1 MSIYK
6 SHLTLFPVRIFSIVG
21 LGFILT
27 AFGASAAVSTWN
39 GPATTNTAN
48 VWSGANWTPSAPGTA
63 DDVKFFDVGA
73 IPGVSN
79 INNTVDATLT
89 IGSLQYGN
97 TNNNHTTLINSGVTL
112 TITNANGLFVGTPTT
127 ASPSTQVVN
136 ATVTG
141 AGALVVSNRSAFLVV
156 NQGASAVG
164 TERSTLDLTGLNT
177 FSSTVKNIFV
187 GSTGNGSGTTPTGN
201 GVGETGTLLLGKTNV
216 ITVVYAPAS
225 SNYPTN
231 VMAFQAG
238 ISVGYNGAA
247 SAGGT
252 SFLYLGQN
260 NTLNVDSISV
270 GQTKGLASML
280 FGSAFTN
287 NNPTAVFRGTNGGT
301 TRVSYWAVGDTGT
314 RGGSGS
320 GRGTNDFTYGTLDAM
335 VNIMILGQDTWAGS
349 GAPGDTASATS
360 LGSYGVFNFPK
371 GNLDVNT
378 LTLGN
383 VQSTVVA
390 NTLPCLGVMNVGSNA
405 TLRVNTVLQMSFTQ
419 TNGTGAS
426 SQFTYGNL
434 NVTNG
439 TVFANSIT
447 VGTYTASANNRI
459 NLTNATLIVSNVLAT
474 SANPLTNY
482 YTANSLLGLTITSDS
497 ATKAFVG
504 TLTTAGST
512 NVIQLGATP
521 VFFGSY
527 PAQIAL
533 IKYSSLAG
541 SGYNF
546 GLTNVPGWAP
556 GASLSNNAVN
566 KSIDLVLPS
575 DPRPVISVQ
584 PASYSGNPGDNV
596 TFSVT
601 AGGVAP
607 LSYQWRTNGVNI
619 NDGATGNGSTNFG
632 STTAVLGVTNAQSAD
647 SVNTPGYTV
656 VITNVYGSVT
666 SSPAVL
672 TINGGSLPV
681 ITGPQNQTAIQGNNA
696 TFSASVAANPAA
708 TIYWQTSGTNIP
720 GANSSTLVV
729 SNVQYPVNDQQVYS
743 IIATNSFGSVTNSA
757 TLTVIVPPA
766 ITTQPSSVVVT
777 NTQSASFTVVASGV
791 PAPGYVWKKNG
802 VPIVNGGTISGAN
815 LATLSISAATAS
827 DISTSYSV
835 TITNAAGTTN
845 SVAVSLTVNS
855 LMSVTAVSPTNG
867 ATGLCYDTTL
877 AVTFSTPPVLR
888 KGGTIKIFNST
899 NTVTPVDTIDLSL
912 NVDNP
917 NGGAGPLNI
926 ATNIQPRFIEGIQ
939 YSSFPVII
947 TGTTAAIYPHSGVMT
962 SNQTYYVTIDN
973 GCFTDTNGAY
983 FAGLTDTN
991 FWRFTTKPTGPANST
1006 NLVVAADGS
1015 GDFLTVQGAAD
1026 SIPTNNTS
1034 YTLVN
1039 IRNGTYTEIVCVQ
1052 NRNNITFRG
1061 QNRNATRIAYANNN
1075 NMNSGFNGQQTCSTF
1090 RCNANDISI
1099 ENLTI
1104 TNTTPQ
1110 GGSQAFALQVGN
1122 NSQRFIALNA
1132 EFSSYQDTI
1141 LVANPPTGAYFRDS
1155 LIQGDVDYIWGGGT
1169 MFFTNC
1175 EMRTLRTT
1183 GGYVTNPRAAAGT
1196 NGISFMKCSFTVP
1209 SSAYTNSVF
1218 ARAITVANG
1227 NTALINCRVDT
1238 NGYTGWFKTDVTN
1251 TTLNLRWWEYGNTSL
1266 DGSTAVTFN
1275 GTQLASTDQNLTNA
1289 SSATLW
1295 LYGWVPQLSP
1305 NILTNPVSQSV
1316 GGGQSASFAVTATG
1330 IPNPTY
1336 QWLKNGSPLSGQT
1349 NASLAISGA
1358 NANNAGSYS
1367 VIVSNSA
1374 GVVTSSSATL
1384 IVSNTAPTL
1393 TPVAD
1398 QTVSVGANLSIT
1410 NVANDPDVPAQT
1422 LAFSLLAGPSGAAVN
1437 SSSGVFTW
1445 VPAPGQ
1451 ANTTNNVQVVVTDN
1465 GTPNLSATNSFKA
1478 TVLPNVAVFSGLT
1491 ASQSVTYGTPGI
1503 VLSGTVSAT
1512 GPAYPANGEAISV
1525 TINGNTQNTTVNDS
1539 TGDFSITYNS
1549 ATLPASGTAYPISYS
1564 YAGNSQLTSASDTST
1579 ALTVNQAA
1587 LTVTANSTSKSY
1599 GQTVAFA
1606 GTEFTTSGLTN
1617 GDSVTSVTLT
1627 SAGATNAAI
1636 VGSYPIVPSAAT
1648 GTGLGNYN
1656 ITYSNGTLAVNP
1668 ASTSVGASSTK
1679 NPSGYKDTVSFL
1691 ATLPADASGSVVFSS
1706 ANGPISTNAVSSGSA
1721 TSLSI
1726 TNLPRGTNVIT
1737 ASYLGDSNYLGSTNM
1752 LNQVVTNHP
1761 PVANNVGYTR
1771 NVAVSSFK
1779 VLVSDLLTNATDV
1792 DSDAL
1797 ALASV
1802 STTTNNAT
1810 ITVSGGYVMYS
1821 NTNAVADQFSYTV
1834 SDGFGGTNSAA
1845 VTINIDT
1852 TPLFGQSQ
1860 VVSTTG
1866 GTATLNF
1873 TGIPGYSY
1881 SVSRSTDLLSWSVI
1895 WTTNA
1900 PAGGLFQF
1908 IDTSAPLDNAYYR
1921 LQYNP

>member
-1 MSIYK
+1 MTAKFSDIRM
-6 SHLTLFPVRIFSIVG
+6 PVSVCLA
-21 LGFILT
+21 LGFFLT
-27 AFGASAAVSTWN
+27 TFGVSAAVSTWN
-39 GPATTNTAN
+39 GPATTNTTA

-63 DDVKFFDVGA
+63 DDVKFFDLGA

-79 INNTVDATLT
+79 INNTVDASMT

-112 TITNANGLFVGTPTT
+112 TITNASGLFVGTPTT

-141 AGALVVSNRSAFLVV
+141 VGALVVSNRSAFLVV
-156 NQGASAVG
+156 NQGASPVG
-164 TERSTLDLTGLNT
+164 TERATLDLTGLNT
-177 FSSTVKNIFV
+177 FSNTVKSIFV

-201 GVGETGTLLLGKTNV
+201 GAGACGTMFLAKTNFL
-216 ITVVYAPAS
+216 TVVYAPATA
-225 SNYPTN
+225 NYPTN

-238 ISVGYNGAA
+238 ISVGYNGAG

-252 SFLYLGQN
+252 SFLYLGQTN
-260 NTLNVDSISV
+260 VINVDSISV

-280 FGSAFTN
+280 FGPNFTN
-287 NNPTAVFRGTNGGT
+287 NNAVAVFRGTNGGT

-335 VNIMILGQDTWAGS
+335 VNLMTLGQDTWAGS
-349 GAPGDTASATS
+349 GAPGDTASSAS
-360 LGSYGVFNFPK
+360 LGSYGVFNFPN
-371 GNLDVNT
+371 GVLDVNT

-390 NTLPCLGVMNVGSNA
+390 NTLPCLGVMNVGANA

-439 TVFANSIT
+439 TVLANSIT

-459 NLTNATLIVSNVLAT
+459 NLTNATLIVSNALAT

-504 TLTTAGST
+504 ALTTAGFT

-533 IKYSSLAG
+533 IKYSSLVG

-546 GLTNVPGWAP
+546 GLTNVPGWAL

-575 DPRPVISVQ
+575 DPRPSTTA
-584 PASYSGNPGDNV
+584 PASYSGSPGDNV

-601 AGGVAP
+601 AGGVTP
-607 LSYQWRTNGVNI
+607 LSYQWRKNGGNI
-619 NDGATGNGSTNFG
+619 SDGATGNNSTNFG
-632 STTAVLGVTNAQSAD
+632 TATAMLGITNAQAAD
-647 SVNTPGYTV
+647 SASAPGYAV
-656 VITNVYGSVT
+656 VITNLYGSIT

-672 TINGGSLPV
+672 AISASAIAPS
-681 ITGPQNQTAIQGNNA
+681 ITGPANITVIQGNNG
-696 TFSASVAANPAA
+696 TFSASVSGSPVPVLQWLDQTGASISGA
-708 TIYWQTSGTNIP
+708 TN
-720 GANSSTLVV
+720 STLTLN
-729 SNVQYPVNDQQVYS
+729 NVQYSQNGFIYS
-743 IIATNSFGSVTNSA
+743 LVASNSVSSVTNSA

-766 ITTQPSSVVVT
+766 ITTQPGSVVVT

-802 VPIVNGGTISGAN
+802 VPMVNGGTISGAN
-815 LATLSISAATAS
+815 SAILSISAVTAS
-827 DISTSYSV
+827 DISKNYSV
-835 TITNAAGTTN
+835 TVTNIAGTSN

-877 AVTFSTPPVLR
+877 AVAFSTPPVLR
-888 KGGTIKIFNST
+888 KAGTIKIFNST

-926 ATNIQPRFIEGIQ
+926 ASNIQSRLIESVQ
-939 YSSFPVII
+939 YSTFPVII
-947 TGTTAAIYPHSGVMT
+947 TGTTAAIYPHLGVLT

-983 FAGLTDTN
+983 FAGIADTN
-991 FWRFTTKPTGPANST
+991 FWRFTTKLTGPANST

-1026 SIPTNNTS
+1026 FIPANNTN

-1052 NRNNITFRG
+1052 SKNNITFRG
-1061 QNRNATRIAYANNN
+1061 QNRNAARIAYANNN
-1075 NMNSGFNGQQTCSTF
+1075 NMNSGYLSQQTCSTF

-1122 NSQRFIALNA
+1122 NSLRFIALNA
-1132 EFSSYQDTI
+1132 EIDSYQDTI

-1155 LIQGDVDYIWGGGT
+1155 LIQGDVDYIWGSGT

-1183 GGYVTNPRAAAGT
+1183 GGYVTNPRAALGS
-1196 NGISFMKCSFTVP
+1196 NGISFVKCSFTVP
-1209 SSAYTNSVF
+1209 SSGYSNSVF
-1218 ARAITVANG
+1218 ARAIGISNG
-1227 NTALINCRVDT
+1227 NTAVINCRIDT
-1238 NGYTGWFKTDVTN
+1238 NAYTGWNASDVATIG
-1251 TTLNLRWWEYGNTSL
+1251 LSNLRWWEYGNSNL
-1266 DGSTAVTFN
+1266 NATASATFN
-1275 GTQLASTDQNLTNA
+1275 GTQLASTDANLTNA
-1289 SSATLW
+1289 SSSTLW

-1316 GGGQSASFAVTATG
+1316 SGGQSASFAVTATG

-1336 QWLKNGSPLSGQT
+1336 QWLKNGSPISGQT
-1349 NASLAISGA
+1349 NASLAIIGV

-1367 VIVSNSA
+1367 VMVSNSA
-1374 GVVTSSSATL
+1374 GAVTSSSATL
-1384 IVSNTAPTL
+1384 TVGNTAPTL

-1398 QTVSVGANLSIT
+1398 QTVSVGASLSIT

-1422 LAFSLLAGPSGAAVN
+1422 LTFSLLAGPSGAAAD

-1465 GTPNLSATNSFKA
+1465 GTQNLSATNSFK
-1478 TVLPNVAVFSGLT
+1478 VIVPPNVAAFSGLT
-1491 ASQSVTYGTPGI
+1491 ASQSISYGTPSI
-1503 VLSGTVSAT
+1503 TLSGTVSAT
-1512 GPAYPANGEAISV
+1512 GPAYPANGETISV
-1525 TINGNTQNTTVNDS
+1525 TINGNAQNTTVNDS
-1539 TGDFSITYNS
+1539 TGDFSINYNPS
-1549 ATLPASGTAYPISYS
+1549 TVPTSGTAYTISYS
-1564 YAGNSQLTSASDTST
+1564 YAGNGQLSSVGNASTVLTVNQTPLGITANNDSKTYDGTGYSGGNGVTYVGFVNGETSAVLGGTLSYGGTSQNATNVGSYTIIPSGLTSANYAISYTNG
-1579 ALTVNQAA
+1579 ALTVN
-1587 LTVTANSTSKSY
+1587 
-1599 GQTVAFA
+1599 
-1606 GTEFTTSGLTN
+1606 
-1617 GDSVTSVTLT
+1617 
-1627 SAGATNAAI
+1627 
-1636 VGSYPIVPSAAT
+1636 PT
-1648 GTGLGNYN
+1648 GTF
-1656 ITYSNGTLAVNP
+1656 
-1668 ASTSVGASSTK
+1668 VGASSTK
-1679 NPSGYKDTVSFL
+1679 NPSGYKDAVSFL
-1691 ATLPADASGSVVFSS
+1691 ATLPTDASGSVVFSS
-1706 ANGPISTNAVSSGSA
+1706 TNGPIDTNAVSSGSA

-1726 TNLPRGTNVIT
+1726 TNLPRGANVIT
-1737 ASYLGDSNYLGSTNM
+1737 VAYLGDGNYVGSTNTI
-1752 LNQVVTNHP
+1752 NQLVTNHP
-1761 PVANNVGYTR
+1761 PVANNAVYTR
-1771 NVAVSSFK
+1771 NVAVNTFK
-1779 VLVSDLLTNATDV
+1779 ILISDLLTNATDV
-1792 DSDAL
+1792 DGDTL
-1797 ALASV
+1797 TLASV
-1802 STTTNNAT
+1802 GATTNGANLM
-1810 ITVSGGYVMYS
+1810 ISSGYVMYN
-1821 NTNAVADQFSYTV
+1821 NTNSVADEFTYKV
-1834 SDGFGGTNSAA
+1834 SDGYGGTNSAT
-1845 VTINIDT
+1845 VTIIIDA

-1860 VVSTTG
+1860 IVGMTG

-1873 TGIPGYSY
+1873 VGIPGYSY

-1900 PAGGLFQF
+1900 PPAGLFEF
-1908 IDTSAPLDNAYYR
+1908 IDTLAPQPNAYYR
-1921 LQYNP
+1921 MQYNP